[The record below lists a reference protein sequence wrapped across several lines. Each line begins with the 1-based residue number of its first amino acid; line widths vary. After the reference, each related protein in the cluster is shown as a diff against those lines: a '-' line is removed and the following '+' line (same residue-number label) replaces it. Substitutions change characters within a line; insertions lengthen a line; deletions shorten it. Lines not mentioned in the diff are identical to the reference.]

1 MERRA
6 AAAKRCSRAKYTLL
20 SMLTYFVNTS
30 QPMRTFVEIEELT
43 GYEAVRRE
51 IVSAKM
57 EAASV
62 NKVVLF

>member
-1 MERRA
+1 
-6 AAAKRCSRAKYTLL
+6 
-20 SMLTYFVNTS
+20 
-30 QPMRTFVEIEELT
+30 MRNFVEIEELT